1 MTLIEPNFTTRGEF
15 HIIGRAERTTNLL
28 ESDPMTARIPAAW
41 ETFIQDDLTAFIP
54 HQINPGIL
62 LAIYTE
68 YEGDHAGEY
77 THIIGAEVSRLSDI
91 PAGMVGLTVAP
102 AHYTVFRAVGE
113 MPDAVFQAWQAV
125 WDYFAQPSVY
135 QRAYTADYE
144 HYGDTTGVSIYVA
157 VR

>member
-15 HIIGRAERTTNLL
+15 QIIGRAERTTNLL
-28 ESDPMTARIPAAW
+28 ESDPMTARIPATW
-41 ETFIQDDLTAFIP
+41 ETFIQDDLTAIIP
-54 HQINPGIL
+54 HQINPGVL
-62 LAIYTE
+62 LAIYAE
-68 YEGDHAGEY
+68 YEGDYTGEY
-77 THIIGAEVSRLSDI
+77 THIIGAEVSQLSDI
-91 PAGMVGLTVAP
+91 PLGMVGLTLAP
-102 AHYTVFRAVGE
+102 AHYLVFRASGQ
-113 MPDAVFQAWQAV
+113 MPAAVFQAWQAV